1 MWYCSHDKL
10 DWLASLFAASTT
22 DRKALLSYCAY
33 IVRPTRRNVV
43 TTSHDSLMTSCDDVT
58 SRRRYSVSS
67 RLWYLVSS
75 TRTVSSLTLIFTSYA
90 MLSFNITNNYCS
102 KMAENIILEVTL
114 VTTQEIKQQGW
125 LAFFFN
131 FEAKLVISVVKLAWR
146 IFWLYA
152 TKHFISAI

>member
-1 MWYCSHDKL
+1 
-10 DWLASLFAASTT
+10 
-22 DRKALLSYCAY
+22 
-33 IVRPTRRNVV
+33 
-43 TTSHDSLMTSCDDVT
+43 
-58 SRRRYSVSS
+58 
-67 RLWYLVSS
+67 
-75 TRTVSSLTLIFTSYA
+75 
-90 MLSFNITNNYCS
+90 
-102 KMAENIILEVTL
+102 MAENIILEVTL